1 MNNNIYVIYDNTIE
15 TPDSLEK
22 FKKILVLAGFT
33 SDKIVNMSSDE
44 YLTYLENNN
53 FSFHNF
59 VIAINQTYKIIN
71 QIYSERLDIPIFDFF
86 NKEFVSTKHE
96 LVLFGIL
103 FSISSIYEPAY
114 KKFSWGVIQRFFIEY
129 NNFLS
134 NNEPD
139 QLDCDYLDPPQ
150 EIVAEQPSKEVIV
163 ETVAL
168 VVEESPV
175 DDIPEQVV
183 EKTLSYDELLAFYNN
198 AQELISKF
206 NLVQE
211 QLKHIGSLRNE

>member
-33 SDKIVNMSSDE
+33 SDKIVNISSDE

-114 KKFSWGVIQRFFIEY
+114 KKFSWGVIQRFFVEY
-129 NNFLS
+129 NNFLT
-134 NNEPD
+134 NNEPE

-150 EIVAEQPSKEVIV
+150 EIVAEQPLKEVEV
-163 ETVAL
+163 EAVAL
-168 VVEESPV
+168 VVEETV
-175 DDIPEQVV
+175 DDAPEQVV
-183 EKTLSYDELLAFYNN
+183 EKTLSYEELLTFYNN

>member
-1 MNNNIYVIYDNTIE
+1 MNNNIYVIYDSTIE
-15 TPDSLEK
+15 NPDSLDK
-22 FKKILVLAGFT
+22 FKNILVLAGFD
-33 SDKIVNMSSDE
+33 SNKIVNMSSDE
-44 YLTYLENNN
+44 YIHYLENNN

-71 QIYSERLDIPIFDFF
+71 QTYSEKLDVPIFDFF
-86 NKEFVSTKHE
+86 NKEFVSSKYE

-103 FSISSIYEPAY
+103 FSIASIYEPAY

-129 NNFLS
+129 TKFLN
-134 NNEPD
+134 NNESEEI
-139 QLDCDYLDPPQ
+139 DCDYLDPPQ
-150 EIVAEQPSKEVIV
+150 EVLVKETIV

-168 VVEESPV
+168 AVEEKEVNDVS
-175 DDIPEQVV
+175 EQIV
-183 EKTLSYDELLAFYNN
+183 EKTLSYEELLAFYNN